1 MKVVAIV
8 CGLMFAALSPSF
20 AQAQQVPAAA
30 PVPAPA
36 PAESEGTPGALRVLA
51 EFGVAAAAGALS
63 TVPLFIADHALQN
76 GCDSGDTLGEDIGCA
91 LGITVLG
98 FVGYGLIAG
107 TGTTYGTYV
116 TGNAL
121 GGHGSIWYTLIG
133 SEIGLGVSVGAAAL
147 VFSLEDT
154 NGKSFYTTPVILTLA
169 IGPVIGAV
177 LGYELSNDDDA
188 AAPGHAART
197 PSWLPHAALT
207 PDMHGGEVGVS
218 GRF

>member
-1 MKVVAIV
+1 MKSFARV
-8 CGLMFAALSPSF
+8 CGFMIATLVPCL

-30 PVPAPA
+30 AAPAPA
-36 PAESEGTPGALRVLA
+36 PAESEDTPGALRVLA

-63 TVPLFIADHALQN
+63 TVPLFIADHALTN
-76 GCDSGDTLGEDIGCA
+76 GCDGGDTLGEDIGCA
-91 LGITVLG
+91 LGITALG

-107 TGTTYGTYV
+107 AGTTYGTYL

-147 VFSLEDT
+147 VFSLGDT

-169 IGPVIGAV
+169 IGPVLGAV
-177 LGYELSNDDDA
+177 LGYELSNDDDL
-188 AAPGHAART
+188 APGHAART
-197 PSWLPHAALT
+197 PSWLPHVAMT
-207 PDMHGGEVGVS
+207 PDMHGGEVGVA